1 MKDEKKV
8 LNLDEL
14 FGAQQPI
21 AVMWAGQKHYLRRIE
36 EMGPRDLVQYDR
48 INALLNEVRGAAA
61 ADDRGI
67 EAQAQTWEQTIDQM
81 LRLVGPTL
89 LEVTPPV
96 PFVAK
101 AKVLEFYTA
110 QIMPEHDGADGADG
124 EKPEKKGVSTGAL
137 SSAD

>member
-1 MKDEKKV
+1 MEPV

-21 AVMWAGQKHYLRRIE
+21 AVMWAGQKHYLRRPD

-48 INALLNEVRGAAA
+48 INALLNEVRGADA
-61 ADDRGI
+61 ADDGGV
-67 EAQAQTWEQTIDQM
+67 EAQAQTWERTIDQM

-101 AKVLEFYTA
+101 VKVLEFYTA
-110 QIMPEHDGADGADG
+110 QIMPEHDGDDG
-124 EKPEKKGVSTGAL
+124 EQPEKKGGSTGAL